1 MRDAVTADF
10 SLEGR
15 RAVVTGASRGIGRTL
30 AEGLARFGAEVALLA
45 RSAEVLAEAQSAIEA
60 AGGRAYVH
68 VADVL
73 DIAGLRQAIERA
85 AADLGGLDILVNNA
99 GTEQVCPSLE
109 VSEEIWDRILDTNLK
124 GAFFAAQTA
133 ARIMKEGGGGAIVNI
148 CSLTSRVGVP
158 GAAPYGASK
167 SGLLGLTRTLATEWA
182 RLGIRVNAIGPGYFR
197 TELTEVFYRDP
208 AWQEAMR
215 ARIPAGRFGDLED
228 LVGAAV
234 FLCSDASR
242 YVTGQILYVDGGYLA
257 AI

>member
-1 MRDAVTADF
+1 MRDVVTADF

-15 RAVVTGASRGIGRTL
+15 RAAVTGASRGIGRAL

-60 AGGRAYVH
+60 AGGQAYVH

-99 GTEQVCPSLE
+99 GTEQVCPSLTS
-109 VSEEIWDRILDTNLK
+109 SEEIWDRILDTNLK

-208 AWQEAMR
+208 AWQETMR